1 MYQTLTSNVFTSK
14 YLIPG
19 AMYNIDAADHCIRI
33 RLYDGGNRFGYLRW
47 VEEKFLTLQIPVAIK
62 RRSGVGNRVY
72 ALEEG
77 GVFYL
82 VHKDFHG
89 DPRTVDYDT
98 YPAFNFLPSP
108 VPSFFDEAASIPAA
122 AMTPVGMAFGKPS
135 LQPEIKKRLN
145 ISAKGRHFLY
155 TIFDIAGRRWIE
167 LRPTA
172 AVPGAIH
179 ADDRLSFVDF
189 PEVLNGITV
198 RASTSYGMAL
208 CQPMFDS
215 WDYRNL
221 VGWWSNIRNAY
232 IIEAKPELCAICGE
246 PIRTIAPEHFTI
258 NTCDDCYTQLGAG
271 NAVDVLAT
279 AKKSVKKVEAI
290 VS

>member
-1 MYQTLTSNVFTSK
+1 MYQALTNNVFTSK

-47 VEEKFLTLQIPVAIK
+47 VDEQFHSLQIPAAIK
-62 RRSGVGNRVY
+62 HRSGVGNRVY
-72 ALEEG
+72 ALEEA

-82 VHKDFHG
+82 VHKDFRG
-89 DPRTVDYDT
+89 DPRAVKYDE
-98 YPAFNFLPSP
+98 YPAFTYLPAP
-108 VPSFFDEAASIPAA
+108 IPSFFDEAESFSAA
-122 AMTPVGMAFGKPS
+122 AMASVGLTFNRPN
-135 LQPEIKKRLN
+135 LQPDIKKKLN
-145 ISAKGRHFLY
+145 ISDKNPYFLY
-155 TIFDIAGRRWIE
+155 TIFDVAGRRWIE

-172 AVPGAIH
+172 AVPSAIH

-198 RASTSYGMAL
+198 RANASHGMSL
-208 CQPMFDS
+208 CAPMFDN

-232 IIEAKPELCAICGE
+232 IIEGRPELCAICGE

-279 AKKSVKKVEAI
+279 AKKSLKKVEAI
-290 VS
+290 IA